1 MEDKN
6 QLEEG
11 QLIVSPENEENRL
24 TVSDELEKEITK
36 QVTALKANDPKLKS
50 VFPII
55 VSGEDYD
62 EKELYIGYF
71 RQPNFASF
79 SKYLSAAQS
88 NQAVA
93 MRTLASDCFLAGDR
107 ELINDDSLF
116 LFGLMGQLSK
126 VIEMRQGKLVNLSKP
141 GK

>member
-1 MEDKN
+1 MEEKD
-6 QLEEG
+6 QLEDG
-11 QLIVSPENEENRL
+11 QIIVPVKLEE
-24 TVSDELEKEITK
+24 EITK
-36 QVTALKANDPKLKS
+36 QIAVLKEGDPKLKT

-55 VSGEDYD
+55 VAGEEYD
-62 EKELYIGYF
+62 EKDMYVGYF
-71 RQPNFASF
+71 RQPTFASF
-79 SKYLSAAQS
+79 SKYLSAAQT

-93 MRTLASDCFLAGDR
+93 MRTLACDCFLAGDR